1 MKIKRVLHIITDLN
15 TGGAEMML
23 YTVFNYL
30 NNKDLESSIIVLMG
44 KSSLSDKFDRLG
56 INIEYLYLDKE
67 KIPNIQSLIR
77 LYSYTK
83 MLKPE
88 IIHGWMYHSN
98 LAALFLKIILPKN
111 IKIYWNIRQTL
122 YKIEYEKY
130 FSRLV
135 IKISAFFSRYINKII
150 YNSVVSKEQHEKYG
164 FSGMNSV
171 IIYNGF
177 DVNIFK
183 PNKSKGEKLRAQYGI
198 PNNSVIVGHIARFHP
213 MKNHK
218 MVIQL
223 ASRILN
229 EHKNVWFILVGNN
242 VDKNNKEL
250 VDLIIENKIKS
261 RLLMLG
267 EQNLISDLFSS
278 IDILIS
284 LSSWGEGF
292 PNVIGEAMCSGLP
305 IVATDVGESR
315 MIVGEYGSIVEP
327 NNIIDAV
334 REINEYIDM
343 DRSNRN
349 RLGLKGRDFIIKHF
363 SIENI
368 GTEYY
373 QLYSLR

>member
-1 MKIKRVLHIITDLN
+1 
-15 TGGAEMML
+15 
-23 YTVFNYL
+23 
-30 NNKDLESSIIVLMG
+30 
-44 KSSLSDKFDRLG
+44 
-56 INIEYLYLDKE
+56 
-67 KIPNIQSLIR
+67 
-77 LYSYTK
+77 
-83 MLKPE
+83 
-88 IIHGWMYHSN
+88 
-98 LAALFLKIILPKN
+98 
-111 IKIYWNIRQTL
+111 
-122 YKIEYEKY
+122 
-130 FSRLV
+130 
-135 IKISAFFSRYINKII
+135 
-150 YNSVVSKEQHEKYG
+150 
-164 FSGMNSV
+164 
-171 IIYNGF
+171 
-177 DVNIFK
+177 
-183 PNKSKGEKLRAQYGI
+183 
-198 PNNSVIVGHIARFHP
+198 

>member
-1 MKIKRVLHIITDLN
+1 LKIKRVLHIITDLN

-23 YTVFNYL
+23 YKVLNYL

-44 KSSLSDKFDRLG
+44 KSSLSDKFERLG

-67 KIPNIQSLIR
+67 RIPNIQSLIR

-130 FSRLV
+130 LSRLV

-183 PNKSKGEKLRAQYGI
+183 PNKSKGGKLRAQYGI
-198 PNNSVIVGHIARFHP
+198 PNNYVIVGHIARFHP

-349 RLGLKGRDFIIKHF
+349 RLGLKARDFIIKHF